1 MAYIVVHDFYDLQDH
16 NYSYKAGDDFPRL
29 NHSVSEARIAE
40 LSSKRNRMGYPLISD
55 TGADCAE
62 CAVEAVKQ
70 AVKHAKKK
78 HEEIPVEKVKAAR
91 KPARS
96 RKKE

>member
-55 TGADCAE
+55 TGASCAE

-70 AVKHAKKK
+70 AVKPVGKTDK
-78 HEEIPVEKVKAAR
+78 EIPVEKVKAAR